1 MKTGEKFL
9 LAGVAVSMGAVL
21 GALAFGT
28 WWGAVAGLLAEAIPA
43 ACVLL
48 D

>member
-9 LAGVAVSMGAVL
+9 LAGVAVSMGAV
-21 GALAFGT
+21 
-28 WWGAVAGLLAEAIPA
+28 AGLLAEAIPA